1 MRLEELGRSTTGWKV
16 KGMGEPDPNLP
27 KGQLYNLAKDRVQA
41 QNLFGDHP
49 DIVQRLTNIL
59 IDYRAR
65 GRSRL

>member
-1 MRLEELGRSTTGWKV
+1 MRLEELGRSTTGWKM
-16 KGMGEPDPNLP
+16 KGMGEPDPGLP
-27 KGQLYNLAKDRVQA
+27 KGQLYNLADDRVQA
-41 QNLFGDHP
+41 DNVFEQHP